1 MKTICL
7 VLLLALSSTGCSTF
21 SKSARD
27 QRAYRKYVQQNQAAR
42 DKRRKA
48 VIEHQRAEM
57 PSLRNMPP
65 PSEPQTTISTSP
77 DQ

>member
-21 SKSARD
+21 SKSARNE
-27 QRAYRKYVQQNQAAR
+27 RAYRNYIKKATAAR
-42 DKRRKA
+42 DKRRKQ
-48 VIEHQRAEM
+48 VITHQRAQM
-57 PSLRNMPP
+57 PALRNPPP
-65 PSEPQTTISTSP
+65 PSEPQTTVSTPP

>member
-7 VLLLALSSTGCSTF
+7 LLLLALGSTGCSSF

-27 QRAYRKYVQQNQAAR
+27 QRAYRKYVKNATAAR
-42 DKRRKA
+42 DKRRKQ
-48 VIEHQRAEM
+48 VIAHQRAEM
-57 PSLRNMPP
+57 PALRTPP
-65 PSEPQTTISTSP
+65 PSEPQTTVSTST

>member
-1 MKTICL
+1 MKSICL
-7 VLLLALSSTGCSTF
+7 VLLLALSSSGCSTF

-27 QRAYRKYVQQNQAAR
+27 QRAYRKYVRQSQAAR
-42 DKRRKA
+42 DKRRKT

-65 PSEPQTTISTSP
+65 PSEPQTTVSTSP
-77 DQ
+77 EQ